1 MADQNIIAITGRLG
15 QDAELRYTEGGMA
28 ILSLSVGNGVYK
40 KGAGDYNTLTTWY
53 RCSMIGARAESLYNM
68 GALTKG
74 ARVGVTGQHSLRPYE
89 KDGIEKFS
97 NEINNCEI
105 TLLDG
110 KRDASEASAPAQSTR
125 PTTQQ
130 RTSHTMPVARNV
142 PQPIDE
148 DLDGLPF

>member
-97 NEINNCEI
+97 NEINNCNEI

-110 KRDASEASAPAQSTR
+110 KRDNSDAPAPTQPAR
-125 PTTQQ
+125 PPAQARTLRTTGIV
-130 RTSHTMPVARNV
+130 R
-142 PQPIDE
+142 QPINDE
-148 DLDGLPF
+148 DLPF

>member
-28 ILSLSVGNGVYK
+28 ILSLSVGNGIYK

-53 RCSMIGARAESLYNM
+53 RCSMIGARAESLFNM

-110 KRDASEASAPAQSTR
+110 KRDASEASAPAQPAR
-125 PTTQQ
+125 PPAQA
-130 RTSHTMPVARNV
+130 RTLRATGIVR
-142 PQPIDE
+142 QPINDE
-148 DLDGLPF
+148 DLPF